1 MPILPKSVF
10 CISCPVCVRTLF
22 LDDRGIEGLPK
33 NKVLK
38 SIIDRYQLNIKAKS
52 EVEKPLEKVPFV
64 ESTAK
69 LSNCEMCENENASI
83 ASVKCTQCDVSYCSA
98 CLETFHPSRGP
109 LAKHSLKPLTQAAI
123 RRSSSSRG
131 LRGKKPEVPKR
142 SVVSRSDSLT
152 GSKSFESMTQ
162 SLCQQHPTESSSL
175 FCNTCHLSLCVQCHN
190 DGRHQAHDLQPIGI
204 TFKMQKGQLSQH
216 MSALS
221 CKARKAKELVENL
234 RLAEGILK
242 KKACELEAKTT
253 AQLNHALESVEQ
265 KRNDFIKQICREKEM
280 KSKVRK
286 ILNVHLIIILINFL
300 MNV

>member
-1 MPILPKSVF
+1 MCSSTSDTDSGYSVSSTNEGGKSVAKMVDNFEISNRTFRSVTMPILPKSVS

-204 TFKMQKGQLSQH
+204 TFKMQK
-216 MSALS
+216 
-221 CKARKAKELVENL
+221 V
-234 RLAEGILK
+234 LK
-242 KKACELEAKTT
+242 I
-253 AQLNHALESVEQ
+253 
-265 KRNDFIKQICREKEM
+265 FITSI
-280 KSKVRK
+280 
-286 ILNVHLIIILINFL
+286 FL
-300 MNV
+300 CFIFRFNKH